1 MNLRPSKKMAMK
13 MVLLTKI
20 LRSKKQQLKAQQF
33 EEEYKKKKPSKLKPR
48 VFGCV
53 WNDPN
58 NACNVDE
65 KIAYDQL
72 MKILTPFKAVSLLL
86 APIIPTSFSEPKNND
101 SNENSPRFDKAGGE
115 DSTSGKSKYLKQ
127 VPEEAMP
134 DLIRLVH
141 ANINNKNFLVKEF
154 LSFWS
159 SKKEENNLP
168 IPKSKILQKIQE
180 IAEYQKSETLAR
192 KCWMVKMDVLKTYGV
207 TEPEIPNKWDYV
219 LECPNKSIA
228 TPTTPVASRGTST
241 PTASET
247 ERSTSTETPKSE
259 KDKKTSTET
268 PKSEKRVKSG
278 NIREKPP
285 PSSLITKFTR
295 VLSEEER
302 LQALKDAAEKA
313 KSAKAEEERLKA
325 EKEASAEKAKFPTN
339 C

>member
-1 MNLRPSKKMAMK
+1 MASNLRGYGNLSF
-13 MVLLTKI
+13 LT
-20 LRSKKQQLKAQQF
+20 L
-33 EEEYKKKKPSKLKPR
+33 
-48 VFGCV
+48 
-53 WNDPN
+53 
-58 NACNVDE
+58 
-65 KIAYDQL
+65 
-72 MKILTPFKAVSLLL
+72 
-86 APIIPTSFSEPKNND
+86 
-101 SNENSPRFDKAGGE
+101 AGGE
-115 DSTSGKSKYLKQ
+115 DSSSGKPKYLKQ

-259 KDKKTSTET
+259 KGISNL
-268 PKSEKRVKSG
+268 V
-278 NIREKPP
+278 
-285 PSSLITKFTR
+285 
-295 VLSEEER
+295 
-302 LQALKDAAEKA
+302 
-313 KSAKAEEERLKA
+313 
-325 EKEASAEKAKFPTN
+325 
-339 C
+339 